1 MRRLLT
7 CVYCLIACATAH
19 ADAGVWQPGAG
30 HRQIPLWPAT
40 PPDSQPLP
48 GPEKM
53 TVGHDH
59 LIGGKTATAVT
70 NVAVPTM
77 TVYAPAGRNSGAAV
91 LVLPGGGF
99 EILAIDLEGTEV
111 CDWLVS
117 RSITCVLL
125 KYRVPSHPYHWQT
138 NTRPHNLEVPVE
150 SLEDTQR
157 AMRLVR
163 SHAAEWHLD
172 PHRLGVLGFSA
183 GGYLVAQISTNFAKP
198 LYAPIDAAD
207 SLSSRPDFAVAVYPG
222 HLATRDNQLNADVP
236 VSSRTPPTFIVQ
248 AEDDHVDGVEQAL
261 VYYRALKDADVPVEM
276 HLYAK
281 GGHAFGLRPTRQPI
295 THWPQLVEAWLRDI
309 GMTQPGAPT
318 GEVAH

>member
-1 MRRLLT
+1 
-7 CVYCLIACATAH
+7 
-19 ADAGVWQPGAG
+19 
-30 HRQIPLWPAT
+30 
-40 PPDSQPLP
+40 
-48 GPEKM
+48 
-53 TVGHDH
+53 
-59 LIGGKTATAVT
+59 
-70 NVAVPTM
+70 M

-117 RSITCVLL
+117 RGVTCVLL

-163 SHAAEWHLD
+163 SHAAEWHVN